1 MRLALL
7 FLVGCAAD
15 PAPRVR
21 LQPDSGDEAADTGA
35 PAAPLSDWA
44 CTPDESVTWAGFTD
58 GFFSAYCRACHSA
71 TTPDR
76 RGAPL
81 GVDFGDR
88 AEAVAWATRLKA
100 RVLDE
105 GTMPRGG
112 GIVEED
118 RERFEGWLCAQSK
131 RMDAGG
137 DR

>member
-7 FLVGCAAD
+7 ILMGCAAE
-15 PAPRVR
+15 PTPGTRPQ
-21 LQPDSGDEAADTGA
+21 LDSGGGTQDSGEPAEA
-35 PAAPLSDWA
+35 LSDWA
-44 CTPDESVTWAGFTD
+44 CTPDDSVTWAGFTD

-88 AEAVAWATRLKA
+88 AEAMVWATRLKA

-112 GIVEED
+112 GIVAED
-118 RERFEGWLCAQSK
+118 RERFEGWLCAQSQ
-131 RMDAGG
+131 RVDGGG